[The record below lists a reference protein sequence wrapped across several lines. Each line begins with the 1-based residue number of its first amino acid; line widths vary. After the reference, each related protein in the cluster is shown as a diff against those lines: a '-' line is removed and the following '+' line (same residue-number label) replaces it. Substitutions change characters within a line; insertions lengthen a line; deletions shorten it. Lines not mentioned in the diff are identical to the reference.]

1 MKEKKKRIKIKI
13 SGIIIIIV
21 LILLA
26 KFLLIEPL
34 KIKFKGYSLMSSYR
48 LYFSSVKSEVLN
60 NEYSQVLD
68 EIIGTKYFDKQ
79 YIKEYF
85 EIDYYDRV
93 TFNEYITNFL
103 NNGYDTTTI
112 NKINK
117 LDNKDIYKIANTKE
131 SENLP
136 KYLDYSY
143 FKPEY
148 FDRYDSFFNGDYND
162 TLIKVNIGLD
172 KKPIEEATLV
182 NEYSTTMIVNKY
194 NKLNNDFVPPDLT
207 ELDNCSSG
215 GAYLTKEAKLAYDEL
230 CKASIEAGLN
240 LGTTSS
246 YRSYKDQEDTYS
258 YYLRVNGKEYAEK
271 YVAAPGCSEHQTGL
285 ALDVKSV
292 YSSPFK
298 TTKEYKWMLEN
309 AYKYGFI
316 LRYPEG
322 KENITLYNSE
332 AWHFRYVGKDIAKYI
347 KENNVTYEEYCAIFM

>member
-1 MKEKKKRIKIKI
+1 MKEKKKIKIKK
-13 SGIIIIIV
+13 SSIIILIV
-21 LILLA
+21 LLFLSNYLL
-26 KFLLIEPL
+26 FGPL
-34 KIKFKGYSLMSSYR
+34 KIKFKGYSLVSSYR
-48 LYFSSVKSEVLN
+48 LYFSSVKSETLDN
-60 NEYSQVLD
+60 DYSQVLD
-68 EIIGTKYFDKQ
+68 EIIGTKYFDKK
-79 YIKEYF
+79 YINEYF
-85 EIDYYDRV
+85 EIDYYDRE
-93 TFNEYITNFL
+93 TFNEFITNFL
-103 NNGYDTTTI
+103 NNGYDTSTI

-117 LDNKDIYKIANTKE
+117 LDNTELYKIANTKK

-136 KYLDYSY
+136 KYIDYSY
-143 FKPEY
+143 FKPKY
-148 FDRYDSFFNGDYND
+148 FDRYEAYYNGDYSD

-182 NEYSTTMIVNKY
+182 KDYSTTMIVNKY
-194 NKLNNDFVPPDLT
+194 NKLDNDFVPPDLT

-215 GAYLTKEAKLAYDEL
+215 GDYLTKEAKLAYDEL

-246 YRSYKDQEDTYS
+246 YRSYKDQEDTYN
-258 YYLRVNGKEYAEK
+258 YYLRVNGKDYVSK
-271 YVAAPGCSEHQTGL
+271 YVATPGYSEHQTGL

-298 TTKEYKWMLEN
+298 TTKEYKWMIEN

-322 KENITLYNSE
+322 KEDITLYNSE
-332 AWHFRYVGKDIAKYI
+332 AWHFRYVGKDAAEYI